1 MPILRARRGAIVG
14 AVAAEK
20 AAATL
25 VGSDRRVGLV
35 VGLLAAAVPVA
46 PAVLGVGVIVGLLDR
61 GRVGL
66 ADRAH
71 LVFRGSRALA
81 EGLVR
86 RALGAA
92 VRARDSRGVGAL
104 GLGVIVT
111 VIVGLRR
118 HRYRCRS

>member
-81 EGLVR
+81 GASSGGRLAR
-86 RALGAA
+86 RSGP
-92 VRARDSRGVGAL
+92 G
-104 GLGVIVT
+104 T
-111 VIVGLRR
+111 VAGWAPWVWA
-118 HRYRCRS
+118 